1 MHMDVGFFINQID
14 EDRALR
20 AVLHDHRNE
29 GIDEGLADLVQL
41 TANTNS
47 RQLIWGLASLSAIPI
62 LENKPFKIPVKDGTQ
77 TFTMHATS
85 AMDGFF
91 LDILGFDAHRE
102 AKSHLWEVLHAAV
115 RRLSP
120 AYTRTRCR
128 SPPMF
133 KSNCRLIVEIILLG
147 KCYRVYGKDW
157 YNHRKQTQRLDL
169 DILAREKKIPIPGSK
184 PAQTSNNTRQT
195 QDGKRQRVE
204 PEPDLPW
211 ELVRKGAKQGTTDD
225 PLPWV
230 SPNMYQSLDERVIV
244 STKQVANAA
253 GTDITILPVI
263 FERPDAPTSTPQ
275 DAFVSGTKPHRNKAV
290 RTKTSLNTTLDE
302 LAALDT
308 AVAEAQA
315 SFENACVIAASK
327 TKIKLAQYIQAG
339 EADWIQ
345 RDLEDHPI
353 VFRRQLRDLAVSS
366 PHLLLPL
373 VQLRLIN
380 RWLRAS
386 QGATL
391 PFPKLY
397 TETFGHSFSL
407 ENLQTDFTLLD
418 DASQLDAS
426 STPPNES
433 SGDTTPIEVEIIL
446 AMAELILGSTAPMV
460 YSSDTAL
467 YSLTAQPVFA
477 IPSRFQSR
485 YLASASIRHALW
497 GTTML
502 GSTVW
507 DELRKILTVAVEALN
522 PDKAPADPA
531 LSLELAKMRSIFTR
545 WLDVMQVMELAEE
558 IDDLNIEPT
567 N

>member
-1 MHMDVGFFINQID
+1 
-14 EDRALR
+14 
-20 AVLHDHRNE
+20 
-29 GIDEGLADLVQL
+29 
-41 TANTNS
+41 
-47 RQLIWGLASLSAIPI
+47 
-62 LENKPFKIPVKDGTQ
+62 
-77 TFTMHATS
+77 
-85 AMDGFF
+85 
-91 LDILGFDAHRE
+91 
-102 AKSHLWEVLHAAV
+102 
-115 RRLSP
+115 
-120 AYTRTRCR
+120 
-128 SPPMF
+128 MF

-327 TKIKLAQYIQAG
+327 TKMKLAQYIQAG

-558 IDDLNIEPT
+558 IDALNIEPT
-567 N
+567 NQVMVDATSRRLVHGDLTELWFDFTPTSSG

>member
-1 MHMDVGFFINQID
+1 
-14 EDRALR
+14 
-20 AVLHDHRNE
+20 
-29 GIDEGLADLVQL
+29 
-41 TANTNS
+41 
-47 RQLIWGLASLSAIPI
+47 
-62 LENKPFKIPVKDGTQ
+62 
-77 TFTMHATS
+77 
-85 AMDGFF
+85 
-91 LDILGFDAHRE
+91 
-102 AKSHLWEVLHAAV
+102 
-115 RRLSP
+115 
-120 AYTRTRCR
+120 
-128 SPPMF
+128 
-133 KSNCRLIVEIILLG
+133 
-147 KCYRVYGKDW
+147 
-157 YNHRKQTQRLDL
+157 
-169 DILAREKKIPIPGSK
+169 KKIPIPGSK

-558 IDDLNIEPT
+558 IDALNIEPT
-567 N
+567 NQVMVDATSRRLVHGDLTELWFDFTPTSSG